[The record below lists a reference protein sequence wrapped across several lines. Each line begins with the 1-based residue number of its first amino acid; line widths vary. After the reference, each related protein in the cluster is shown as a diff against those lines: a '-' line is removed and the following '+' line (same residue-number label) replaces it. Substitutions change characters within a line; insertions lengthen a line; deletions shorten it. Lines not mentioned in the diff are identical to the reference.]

1 MAREITQRQ
10 RAEAVEAYVYSRII
24 PVTESGCWLWEGNCN
39 PKGYGRF
46 LDGRKTRMAH
56 RFVYEL
62 RKGPIP
68 AGLQLDHLC
77 RVRCCV
83 NPDHLEPVTRRENII
98 RGISFSAANAA
109 KTSCPYGHPYTPDN
123 IKKCRTQKRNCLI
136 CRREQHKQYMRQRKL
151 DRLAREGREVDG

>member
-1 MAREITQRQ
+1 MAKNECYEFQRGYICALSCIVRGHGTGTEVRE
-10 RAEAVEAYVYSRII
+10 A
-24 PVTESGCWLWEGNCN
+24 
-39 PKGYGRF
+39 
-46 LDGRKTRMAH
+46 
-56 RFVYEL
+56 
-62 RKGPIP
+62 
-68 AGLQLDHLC
+68 LQA
-77 RVRCCV
+77 V

-151 DRLAREGREVDG
+151 DRLAREGVK